1 VGGTPSTKILWG
13 DLSVPLTFTICSI
26 TRYSG
31 EAKQRILGCKN
42 LNWLHGHHA
51 DTAIHAGGTWY
62 GQDIKLDHTISP
74 DTNWVI
80 ACGRNVGGSSVGAI
94 INRVVTSTGQEG
106 SGGCDL
112 NINDPFA
119 GSGDPEKSDWQLSS
133 LHVWDSHLSDDV
145 FARVSS
151 ELNDYLAGSFP

>member
-1 VGGTPSTKILWG
+1 M
-13 DLSVPLTFTICSI
+13 
-26 TRYSG
+26 YSG

-51 DTAIHAGGTWY
+51 DTAIHAGGTYY
-62 GQDIKLDHTISP
+62 GQDIKLDLTISP

-80 ACGRNVGGSSVGAI
+80 ACGRNVGGSSNGTI
-94 INRVVTSTGQEG
+94 INGAVTSTGRGG

-112 NINDPFA
+112 NINDAMFQSN
-119 GSGDPEKSDWQLSS
+119 SGALEISDWQLSS